1 MKDIRKIVGINLL
14 VMLVY
19 MILIN
24 VTSLGQE
31 RQLAVLVFSAFAVG
45 IHVAISILVSV
56 IFFIQKNPRAKA
68 FLLSAG
74 IVLVIGFSSCLGSA
88 SI

>member
-14 VMLVY
+14 VMVVY

-24 VTSLGQE
+24 VTSTGQE
-31 RQLAVLVFSAFAVG
+31 RALAVLVFSAFAVG
-45 IHVAISILVSV
+45 IHVAISILVAV
-56 IFFIQKNPRAKA
+56 IFFIQKNPSAKA

-88 SI
+88 SL

>member
-1 MKDIRKIVGINLL
+1 MNDIGKIVGINLL
-14 VMLVY
+14 VMLLY

-45 IHVAISILVSV
+45 IHVAISIFVGIIL
-56 IFFIQKNPRAKA
+56 FIQKNPKAKA

-88 SI
+88 SL